1 MFPSV
6 ACSSYFGYFV
16 EFSRGG
22 LISVEIRFK
31 RSILKRLNPTSFFLF
46 RRKKWWAQ
54 VDSNH
59 RPHDYQ
65 SCALAS

>member
-1 MFPSV
+1 M
-6 ACSSYFGYFV
+6 AM
-16 EFSRGG
+16 EFAVQTETEWNE
-22 LISVEIRFK
+22 L
-31 RSILKRLNPTSFFLF
+31 FLTQ
-46 RRKKWWAQ
+46 WWAQ